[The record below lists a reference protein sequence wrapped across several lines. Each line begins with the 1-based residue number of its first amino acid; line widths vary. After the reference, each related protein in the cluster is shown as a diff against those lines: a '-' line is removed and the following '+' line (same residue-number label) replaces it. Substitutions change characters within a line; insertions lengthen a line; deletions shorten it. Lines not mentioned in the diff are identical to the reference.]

1 MMKKSIAPLFITG
14 YWLIYLFLSGRG
26 MFEDDDPIGVW
37 LANAFNGMFSFFI
50 FYFLL
55 VPTFLAKKK
64 FLPFIGWGMGV
75 IIVAAILPSLFVLY
89 IGRDS
94 PVSIPAHIQ
103 WELAQE
109 LLFIFSILALLNSI
123 MATIIKGFLT
133 WYNDLREKTELE
145 KKNLQ
150 MELSLLKSHLNP
162 HFLFNTL
169 NNIDILIET
178 DPKAASSYLQK
189 LSDILRFVVYETSQ
203 EKIPL
208 TKELAYI
215 RKYVELHQIRTS
227 NKQYVNL
234 KISGDPGRLM
244 IGPMLFIPFIEN
256 AFKHGSNKKING
268 AITLEISIDDKEI
281 RFNCINMYDQFKTSV
296 EQHSGL
302 GIALLR
308 QRLDLLYKDHYKLE
322 INQGE
327 DTFRVTS
334 VIKLDG
340 Y

>member
-1 MMKKSIAPLFITG
+1 MKKSIALLFNTG
-14 YWLIYLFLSGRG
+14 YWLIYMFLTVRG
-26 MFEDDDPIGVW
+26 VFKDEDPIGVW
-37 LANAFNGMFSFFI
+37 LVNVLNGMVSFFT

-55 VPTFLAKKK
+55 VPRFLAKKK
-64 FLPFIGWGMGV
+64 FLPFFGWGMVV
-75 IIVAAILPSLFVLY
+75 IIVAAIIPTLLILFLSRGAPDF
-89 IGRDS
+89 IT
-94 PVSIPAHIQ
+94 ANIQ
-103 WELAQE
+103 RELAQNSF
-109 LLFIFSILALLNSI
+109 LVFSIFALLNGI
-123 MATIIKGFLT
+123 MATIIKGFFA
-133 WYNDLREKTELE
+133 WYHEIHEKTELE

-150 MELSLLKSHLNP
+150 MELSLLKTHLNP

-189 LSDILRFVVYETSQ
+189 LSDILRFVVYETSL

-215 RKYVELHQIRTS
+215 RKFVELQQIRTS

-234 KISGDPGRLM
+234 IISGDPGQLM

-256 AFKHGSNKKING
+256 AFKHGSNKKMNG
-268 AITLEISIDDKEI
+268 AVTLEISVDDKQI
-281 RFNCINMYDQFKTSV
+281 RFNCTNMYDKSRSSV
-296 EQHSGL
+296 EEHSGL

-308 QRLDLLYKDHYKLE
+308 TRLDLLYKDQYKLE
-322 INQGE
+322 INQTE
-327 DTFRVTS
+327 NMFRVTA

-340 Y
+340 H

>member
-1 MMKKSIAPLFITG
+1 MKKSIALLFNTG
-14 YWLIYLFLSGRG
+14 YWLIYLLLTVRG
-26 MFEDDDPIGVW
+26 VFKDDDPIGVW
-37 LANAFNGMFSFFI
+37 LVNVLNGMISFFT

-55 VPTFLAKKK
+55 VPRFLAKKK
-64 FLPFIGWGMGV
+64 FLPFIGWGMAV
-75 IIVAAILPSLFVLY
+75 IIVAAI
-89 IGRDS
+89 
-94 PVSIPAHIQ
+94 IPATLILFISWGTPFITARIQ
-103 WELAQE
+103 WELARNSF
-109 LLFIFSILALLNSI
+109 LIFSILALLNGI
-123 MATIIKGFLT
+123 MATIIKGFFT
-133 WYNDLREKTELE
+133 WYNEIHEKTELE
-145 KKNLQ
+145 KKNVQ
-150 MELSLLKSHLNP
+150 MELSLLKTHLNP

-215 RKYVELHQIRTS
+215 RKYVELQQIRTS

-234 KISGDPGRLM
+234 IISGDPGQLM

-256 AFKHGSNKKING
+256 AFKHASNKKMNG
-268 AITLEISIDDKEI
+268 AVTLEISIGDKQV
-281 RFNCINMYDQFKTSV
+281 RFNCTNMYDRSKSLV
-296 EQHSGL
+296 EAHSGL

-308 QRLDLLYKDHYKLE
+308 QRLDLLYKDNYELE
-322 INQGE
+322 INQTE
-327 DTFRVTS
+327 NTFSVTA

-340 Y
+340 H

>member
-1 MMKKSIAPLFITG
+1 MKKSTALLFNTG
-14 YWLIYLFLSGRG
+14 YWLIYLILSGRG
-26 MFEDDDPIGVW
+26 MFKDNDPAGVW
-37 LANAFNGMFSFFI
+37 LVNVFNGMFSFFA

-55 VPTFLAKKK
+55 VPRFLAKKK

-75 IIVAAILPSLFVLY
+75 IITAGI
-89 IGRDS
+89 
-94 PVSIPAHIQ
+94 IPALFLVILSRKAPTFITAGIQ
-103 WELAQE
+103 WELAKWSF
-109 LLFIFSILALLNSI
+109 LVFSILALANSI
-123 MATIIKGFLT
+123 MATIIKGFFT
-133 WYNDLREKTELE
+133 WYNELHEKTVLE

-150 MELSLLKSHLNP
+150 MELSLLKAHLNP

-178 DPKAASSYLQK
+178 DPKAASLYLQK
-189 LSDILRFVVYETSQ
+189 LSDILRFVVYETAL

-215 RKYVELHQIRTS
+215 KKYVELQQIRTS

-234 KISGDPGRLM
+234 RISGDPGQLM

-256 AFKHGSNKKING
+256 AFKHASNKKMNG
-268 AITLEISIDDKEI
+268 AITLEISIEDKQI
-281 RFNCINMYDQFKTSV
+281 LFNCINMYDKSKLSV
-296 EQHSGL
+296 EEHSGL

-308 QRLDLLYKDHYKLE
+308 QRLELLYKNRYTLK
-322 INQGE
+322 INQQE
-327 DTFRVTS
+327 NTYHVTA

-340 Y
+340 H

>member
-1 MMKKSIAPLFITG
+1 MKKSIALLFITG

-37 LANAFNGMFSFFI
+37 LANVVNGMFSFFI

-55 VPTFLAKKK
+55 VPKFLAKKK
-64 FLPFIGWGMGV
+64 FLPFIGWGIGV
-75 IIVAAILPSLFVLY
+75 IILAAILPSLLILFLSWNAPVLFTA
-89 IGRDS
+89 R
-94 PVSIPAHIQ
+94 IQ
-103 WELAQE
+103 WELAQK
-109 LLFIFSILALLNSI
+109 LLLVFSILALLNSI
-123 MATIIKGFLT
+123 MATIIKGFIT
-133 WYNDLREKTELE
+133 WYNDLHEKTELE

-234 KISGDPGRLM
+234 KISGDPGQLM

-256 AFKHGSNKKING
+256 AFKHGSNKKMNG
-268 AITLEISIDDKEI
+268 AITLEISIDGKEI
-281 RFNCINMYDQFKTSV
+281 RFSCINMYDKFKSSV

-302 GIALLR
+302 GITLLR
-308 QRLDLLYKDHYKLE
+308 QRLDLLYKDHYELE

-327 DTFRVTS
+327 DTFSVNA

>member
-1 MMKKSIAPLFITG
+1 MKKSLSLLFNTG
-14 YWLIYLFLSGRG
+14 YWLIYLLLTVRG
-26 MFEDDDPIGVW
+26 VFKDDDPIAVW
-37 LANAFNGMFSFFI
+37 LVNVLNGMVSFFT

-55 VPTFLAKKK
+55 VPRFLAKKK

-75 IIVAAILPSLFVLY
+75 IIVAA
-89 IGRDS
+89 
-94 PVSIPAHIQ
+94 SIPTTLILFLSRGAFITASTQ
-103 WELAQE
+103 WELARNSF
-109 LLFIFSILALLNSI
+109 LIFSILALLNGI
-123 MATIIKGFLT
+123 MATIIKGFFA
-133 WYNDLREKTELE
+133 WYNEIHEKTELE

-150 MELSLLKSHLNP
+150 MELSLLKTHLNP

-189 LSDILRFVVYETSQ
+189 LSDILRFVVYETSL

-215 RKYVELHQIRTS
+215 KKYIELQQIRTS
-227 NKQYVNL
+227 NKEYVNL
-234 KISGDPGRLM
+234 KISGNPGQLM

-256 AFKHGSNKKING
+256 AFKHASNKKMNG
-268 AITLEISIDDKEI
+268 AITLEILIAEKQI
-281 RFNCINMYDQFKTSV
+281 RFTCINIYDRSKSLV
-296 EQHSGL
+296 EEHSGL
-302 GIALLR
+302 GIALIR
-308 QRLDLLYKDHYKLE
+308 QRLDLLYKGHYELE
-322 INQGE
+322 INQRE
-327 DTFRVTS
+327 NLYCVTS

>member
-1 MMKKSIAPLFITG
+1 MKKSIALLFNTG
-14 YWLIYLFLSGRG
+14 YWLIYMFLTVRG
-26 MFEDDDPIGVW
+26 VFKDDDPVGVW
-37 LANAFNGMFSFFI
+37 LVNVLNGMVSFFT

-55 VPTFLAKKK
+55 VPRFLAKKK
-64 FLPFIGWGMGV
+64 FLPFIGWGMVV
-75 IIVAAILPSLFVLY
+75 IIVAAIIPTLLILFLSQ
-89 IGRDS
+89 GS
-94 PVSIPAHIQ
+94 PFLTGSIQ
-103 WELAQE
+103 WELAKNSF
-109 LLFIFSILALLNSI
+109 LVFSIFALLNGI
-123 MATIIKGFLT
+123 MATIIKGFFA
-133 WYNDLREKTELE
+133 WYHEIHEKTELE

-150 MELSLLKSHLNP
+150 MELSLLKTHLNP

-215 RKYVELHQIRTS
+215 RKYVELQQIRTS

-234 KISGDPGRLM
+234 IISGDPGQLM

-256 AFKHGSNKKING
+256 AFKHGSNKKMNG
-268 AITLEISIDDKEI
+268 AVTLEISIDDKQI
-281 RFNCINMYDQFKTSV
+281 CFNCTNMYDKSRSSV
-296 EQHSGL
+296 SAHSGL

-308 QRLDLLYKDHYKLE
+308 TRLDLLYKDQYELE
-322 INQGE
+322 INQTE
-327 DTFRVTS
+327 NTFNVTA

-340 Y
+340 H

>member
-1 MMKKSIAPLFITG
+1 MKNYIPLFFNTG
-14 YWLIYLFLSGRG
+14 YWLIYMFLSGKG
-26 MFEDDDPIGVW
+26 LFKDEDQIGVW
-37 LANAFNGMFSFFI
+37 LVNVLNGMFSFFT

-55 VPTFLAKKK
+55 VPGFLAKKK
-64 FLPFIGWGMGV
+64 FLPFIGWGLVG
-75 IIVAAILPSLFVLY
+75 IIAATIIPTLLILFLSRGKAGL
-89 IGRDS
+89 ITTS
-94 PVSIPAHIQ
+94 IQ
-103 WELAQE
+103 WELARE
-109 LLFIFSILALLNSI
+109 LLLVFSILALLNAI
-123 MATIIKGFLT
+123 MATIIKGFFT
-133 WYNDLREKTELE
+133 WYNDLHEKTELE

-150 MELSLLKSHLNP
+150 MELSLLKAHLNP

-215 RKYVELHQIRTS
+215 RKYVELQQIRTS

-234 KISGDPGRLM
+234 KISGAPGQLM

-256 AFKHGSNKKING
+256 AFKHASNKKMNG
-268 AITLEISIDDKEI
+268 AITLEISIDDTQI
-281 RFNCINMYDQFKTSV
+281 RFNCINMYDKSKSSV
-296 EQHSGL
+296 EEHSGL

-308 QRLDLLYKDHYKLE
+308 QRLDLLYKDRYELE
-322 INQGE
+322 INQQE
-327 DTFRVTS
+327 NTFSVTS

-340 Y
+340 H

>member
-1 MMKKSIAPLFITG
+1 MKKSIALLFNTG
-14 YWLIYLFLSGRG
+14 YWLIYMFLTVRG
-26 MFEDDDPIGVW
+26 VFKDEDPIGVW
-37 LANAFNGMFSFFI
+37 LVNVLNGMVSFFT

-55 VPTFLAKKK
+55 VPRFLAKKK
-64 FLPFIGWGMGV
+64 FLPFFGWGMVV
-75 IIVAAILPSLFVLY
+75 IIVAAIIPTLLILFLSRGAPDF
-89 IGRDS
+89 IT
-94 PVSIPAHIQ
+94 ANIQ
-103 WELAQE
+103 RELAQNSF
-109 LLFIFSILALLNSI
+109 LVFSIFALLNGI
-123 MATIIKGFLT
+123 MATIIKGFFA
-133 WYNDLREKTELE
+133 WYHEIHEKTELE

-150 MELSLLKSHLNP
+150 MELSVLKTHLNP

-215 RKYVELHQIRTS
+215 RKYVELQQIRTS

-234 KISGDPGRLM
+234 IISGDPGQLM

-256 AFKHGSNKKING
+256 AFKHGSNKKMNG
-268 AITLEISIDDKEI
+268 AVTLEISVDDKQI
-281 RFNCINMYDQFKTSV
+281 RFNCTNMYDKSRSSV
-296 EQHSGL
+296 EEHSGL

-308 QRLDLLYKDHYKLE
+308 TRLDLLYKDQYKLE
-322 INQGE
+322 INQTE
-327 DTFRVTS
+327 NTFSVTA

-340 Y
+340 H